1 MADNFNYISFGNR
14 DFIPQAGG
22 RISMSLRRMF
32 EYTSDDT
39 RARLQSLGTTALA
52 YLESLPTF
60 LCSEIIRDSERT
72 AVEVRYGR
80 VSDITVGSNNVEAT
94 FNEEINFGEVEFVDA
109 DAARDLL
116 RAGAYQLFRTHWAV
130 RDGDVKAMLVDLLDR
145 APTRPLGAQ
154 LVPDTDAATTPP
166 AAPQRVTLGEAS
178 SVQQFLNTLFGVEEA
193 SDTETFFRGHD
204 VQTYELI
211 PSVLRTDEGGAWR
224 FLPNEDRLCK
234 ELLIAHDDEFRNDR
248 FCMDRLVRMAHFELP
263 TRLLDITSNPL
274 VALFFACDGGESGI
288 KEDVPGEVVI
298 FRVAEDSIKYYDSDT
313 VSCIANLANLT
324 HEQKNNL
331 KLDLPVKD
339 FNVDPIVGKL
349 IHFIKGEKPYFDT
362 RIVPSDLGSIVC
374 VKAKLTNNRIKS
386 QSGAFLLYGLDAKMP
401 DAGQDGITINRITI
415 TNKASIM
422 AELDR
427 LNINAK
433 TVYPSIDRTAKHL
446 KARYARITQSESN
459 PRPAD

>member
-1 MADNFNYISFGNR
+1 MAENFNYISFGNR
-14 DFIPQAGG
+14 DFIPEAGG
-22 RISMSLRRMF
+22 RISMSRRRMF

-39 RARLQSLGTTALA
+39 RARLQSLSATALA

-60 LCSEIIRDSERT
+60 LCSEIIRDGERT

-80 VSDITVGSNNVEAT
+80 VSGITVGGGDVEAT
-94 FNEEINFGEVEFVDA
+94 FNEEINFGEVEFADA
-109 DAARDLL
+109 DAARDVL
-116 RAGAYQLFRTHWAV
+116 RAGAFQLYRTHWAV
-130 RDGDVKAMLVDLLDR
+130 RDGDVHAMLVDLLER
-145 APTRPLGAQ
+145 APARPDNTE
-154 LVPDTDAATTPP
+154 LVPDNAAETIPP
-166 AAPQRVTLGEAS
+166 AAPQRVILGEAS
-178 SVQQFLNTLFGVEEA
+178 SVQHFLNTLFGLEDTA
-193 SDTETFFRGHD
+193 DTETFFRGHD
-204 VQTYELI
+204 VQTYELT
-211 PSVLRTDEGGAWR
+211 PSVLRTDEGGAWQ

-263 TRLLDITSNPL
+263 TRLLDISSNPL

-288 KEDVPGEVVI
+288 KEDVPGEVIV
-298 FRVAEDSIKYYDSDT
+298 FRVAEDRIKYYDSDT

-324 HEQKNNL
+324 HEQKNRL
-331 KLDLPVKD
+331 KLELPIED
-339 FNVDPIVGKL
+339 FNRDPVVGKL
-349 IHFIKGEKPYFDT
+349 IHFIKGEKPYFET
-362 RIVPSDLGSIVC
+362 RIVPGDLGSIVC

-401 DAGQDGITINRITI
+401 DEGQDGIAIDRITI
-415 TNKASIM
+415 TNKTSIL

-446 KARYARITQSESN
+446 KARYARITRSG
-459 PRPAD
+459 ADSDQAD